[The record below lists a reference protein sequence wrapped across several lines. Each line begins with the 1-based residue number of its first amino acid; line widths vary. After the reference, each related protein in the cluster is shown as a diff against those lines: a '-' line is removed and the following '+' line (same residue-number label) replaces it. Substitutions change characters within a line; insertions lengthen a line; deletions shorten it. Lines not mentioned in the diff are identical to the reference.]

1 MRSLFFIT
9 LTITTLSSLA
19 PLSTATAQI
28 TPDNSLGAESSVV
41 TGDVINDIPS
51 DRIEGGATRGSN
63 LFHSFQEF
71 NVGEGRGAYFSNP
84 AGIANILTRVTGA
97 NLSNILGTLGVIDSN
112 GVVGKANLFLINP
125 NGIFFGQKARL
136 NLGGSFLATTADS
149 LVFDNNFEFSATNP
163 QAPPQ
168 LTINI
173 PIGLR
178 FRDKPGAISVQGP
191 GNNLQFD
198 PEFLEFKEG
207 PTPEDLAVQPGKT
220 LALVG
225 GNVTLEG
232 GNLIADGG
240 RIEVGSVGSSS
251 LVSITPVAKGWQLGY
266 AGVPSF
272 QDISL
277 SKKASIDTSS
287 DAAAGEIQVR
297 GRNIKVTDGSAI
309 FAFTGSQPGGTLS
322 INASDTLEVTGISTN
337 NSVPSTIY
345 SAVYPNGTG
354 SGSDLII
361 QTGRL
366 IAQGGSQT
374 GADTFGVG
382 SAGNVIINAS
392 ESVEIKGDVVITGI
406 SSEGEVKDFTVPTA
420 IGTIL
425 QADSTGSGA
434 QLTLETQQLK
444 IEDGGALITGTLGEG
459 EAATLKV
466 KASESTELIGEG
478 SAISS
483 LTDISSG
490 DGGTIILE
498 TPRLLIRDGAEITV
512 SGKGDGDAGELRV
525 TSRSIRLENGLVLEN
540 GLKKRKGIAATAN
553 SGNGGDIYLDVQDY
567 LLMGGESIISASAV
581 DGNGGN
587 IFINNLTNYRGFIIA
602 RPSQNSD
609 ITANAGTGQGGRV
622 DIKSNGIFGLVPRSR
637 QDLERLLNTTNPDEL
652 DPINLLTNDITAI
665 SQQNPSLS
673 GTVTINTPDVDP
685 SQGLTELPENVADPT
700 EQIAQNPCQIGVGSE
715 FTITGRGGLPAN
727 PNQNLS
733 HNNARVDL
741 VEPATSTSSSQSAT
755 INQPIASTTAKR
767 IVPAQGWVLNNKG
780 EVVLVAYDPTATNLT
795 QRSLGKIAA
804 CPAPF

>member
-1 MRSLFFIT
+1 MLLPNPEYIRKLDNYYSISKKRSPLCRQQAFVKLTNAWRSLLFIT
-9 LTITTLSSLA
+9 LPLAILGSLTAINPVTAQDAPIATDGTLSTTVN
-19 PLSTATAQI
+19 STDGSNLNFTI
-28 TPDNSLGAESSVV
+28 EN
-41 TGDVINDIPS
+41 GDRS
-51 DRIEGGATRGSN
+51 GGN
-63 LFHSFQEF
+63 LFHSFSRFSVPTNGSAVFQNPTDVQ
-71 NVGEGRGAYFSNP
+71 NVIGRVTGGSLSNIDGLLKTQGSANLFLLNP
-84 AGIANILTRVTGA
+84 AGI
-97 NLSNILGTLGVIDSN
+97 
-112 GVVGKANLFLINP
+112 LFGP
-125 NGIFFGQKARL
+125 NARL
-136 NLGGSFLATTADS
+136 DVGSFFATTADS
-149 LVFDNNFEFSATNP
+149 FIFENGFEFSATNP

-178 FRDKPGAISVQGP
+178 FRDNPGAIRVQGS

-198 PEFLEFKEG
+198 PDNLEFIEG
-207 PTPEDLAVQPGKT
+207 ETPEGLAVQPGKT

-251 LVSITPVAKGWQLGY
+251 LVSISPIDKGWQLGY

-287 DAAAGEIQVR
+287 DASAGEIQVQ
-297 GRNIKVTDGSAI
+297 GRNIKLTDGSAI
-309 FAFTGSQPGGTLS
+309 FAFTGSQAGGTVS
-322 INASDTLEVTGISTN
+322 VNASDTLEVTGISTDD
-337 NSVPSTIY
+337 SVPSTIY
-345 SAVYPNGTG
+345 TAVSPESTG
-354 SGSDLII
+354 NGSDLFI
-361 QTGRL
+361 TTKRL
-366 IAQGGSQT
+366 IAQGGSQIGT
-374 GADTFGVG
+374 DTYGAGKT
-382 SAGNVIINAS
+382 GNVVIKAS
-392 ESVEIKGDVVITGI
+392 ESVLING
-406 SSEGEVKDFTVPTA
+406 FPTA
-420 IGTIL
+420 IGTIV
-425 QADSTGSGA
+425 QGGATGSGA
-434 QLTLETQQLK
+434 QLTLETRQLK
-444 IEDGGALITGTLGEG
+444 IEDGGALITGTIGQG
-459 EAATLKV
+459 KAATLEV

-478 SAISS
+478 STISS
-483 LTDISSG
+483 LTADVSSG

-512 SGKGDGDAGELRV
+512 SGEGIGNAGELRV
-525 TSRSIRLENGLVLEN
+525 TSRSIRLENQG
-540 GLKKRKGIAATAN
+540 GIAATAN

-587 IFINNLTNYRGFIIA
+587 ILINNLTNYRGFLIA

-622 DIKSNGIFGLVPRSR
+622 DIKSNGIFGLVPRSL
-637 QDLERLLNTTNPDEL
+637 QDLERLRPQDLEPGEL
-652 DPINLLTNDITAI
+652 PTNDITAI
-665 SQQNPSLS
+665 SQQNPTLS

-685 SQGLTELPENVADPT
+685 SQGLTQLPENVADPR

-741 VEPATSTSSSQSAT
+741 VEPATSTNLSQSAN

-795 QRSLGKIAA
+795 QRSLGKTAA